1 MITRTNRNNKPQRRM
16 NVGKN
21 QNKLKVIPLG
31 GLDEIG
37 KNMTVVEYG
46 NNIIIVDGGLTFPDE
61 DMPGIDI
68 VIPGVE
74 YLEKN
79 KHKVRGI
86 VVTHGHEDHIGAIPY
101 ILKKFDIPVYGTKLT
116 MGLLE
121 NKIIEHNLSKNNLHV
136 VGKGKTIKLGCFK
149 IEFIQA
155 SHSIPDSVSFA
166 ITTPVGVLIFTGDFK
181 IDYTPID
188 GDKMDLHRLAQLGSE
203 GVLALFADST
213 NVERPGYTLSERSVG
228 ETFKD
233 LFARAK
239 GRIVV
244 ATFASNV
251 HRIQQVI
258 YAAETFHRKVA
269 LSGRSMINTVKVAT
283 DLGYLKINKNTL
295 IDVNEIDKLDDN
307 KIVLLTTGSQGEPM
321 SALTRMAYGS
331 HKKVQLNKEDTVI
344 ISASPIPGN
353 EKTVFSVINHLTEIG
368 CEVIYQ
374 SLADVHVS
382 GHACQEELKLIH
394 TLVKPQYFVPV
405 HGEYRH
411 LNTHAKL
418 AMDLGMDSKNI
429 FIIDNGNTIEFTK
442 NSANLI
448 RTDHASNVLVDGLGV
463 GDVGNVVLRD
473 RKHLSE
479 DGLIIVVI
487 TISKDK
493 KELVSDPDIISRG
506 FVYVRESTDL
516 MDEAKHV
523 VKDILTSCEN
533 ENVKDWSTI
542 KYRVRGGLR
551 TFVYQEIKRNP
562 MILPIIIEV

>member
-1 MITRTNRNNKPQRRM
+1 M
-16 NVGKN
+16 GKN

-79 KHKVRGI
+79 RHKIRGI

-121 NKIIEHNLSKNNLHV
+121 NKIIEHNLSKNNLNV
-136 VGKGKTIKLGCFK
+136 VGKGKSIKLGCFK

-188 GDKMDLHRLAQLGSE
+188 GDKMDLHRLAQLGDE

-213 NVERPGYTLSERSVG
+213 NVERPGYTLSEKSVG

-233 LFARAK
+233 LFARAN

-258 YAAETFHRKVA
+258 YAAEAFHRKVA

-295 IDVNEIDKLDDN
+295 IDVNEINKLDDN

-331 HKKVQLNKEDTVI
+331 HKKVQLTKEDTVI

-411 LNTHAKL
+411 LKTHAKL

-429 FIIDNGNTIEFTK
+429 FIIENGNTVEFTK

-523 VKDILTSCEN
+523 VKNILTNCEN

-551 TFVYQEIKRNP
+551 AFVYQEIKRNP

>member
-1 MITRTNRNNKPQRRM
+1 M
-16 NVGKN
+16 GKN

-79 KHKVRGI
+79 RHKIRGI

-121 NKIIEHNLSKNNLHV
+121 NKIIEHNLSKNNLNV
-136 VGKGKTIKLGCFK
+136 VGKGKSIKLGCFK

-188 GDKMDLHRLAQLGSE
+188 GDKMDLHRLAQLGDE

-213 NVERPGYTLSERSVG
+213 NVERPGYTLSEKSVG

-233 LFARAK
+233 LFARAN

-258 YAAETFHRKVA
+258 YAAEAFHRKVA

-295 IDVNEIDKLDDN
+295 IDVNEINKLDDN

-331 HKKVQLNKEDTVI
+331 HKKVQLTKEDTVI

-411 LNTHAKL
+411 LKTHAKL
-418 AMDLGMDSKNI
+418 AMDLGMNSKNI
-429 FIIDNGNTIEFTK
+429 FIIENGNTVEFTK

-523 VKDILTSCEN
+523 VKNILTNCEN

-551 TFVYQEIKRNP
+551 AFVYQEIKRNP

>member
-1 MITRTNRNNKPQRRM
+1 M
-16 NVGKN
+16 GKN

-79 KHKVRGI
+79 RHKIRGI

-121 NKIIEHNLSKNNLHV
+121 NKIIEHNLSKNNLNV
-136 VGKGKTIKLGCFK
+136 VDKGKSIKLGCFK

-188 GDKMDLHRLAQLGSE
+188 GDKMDLHRLAQLGDE

-213 NVERPGYTLSERSVG
+213 NVERPGYTLSEKSVG

-233 LFARAK
+233 LFARAN

-258 YAAETFHRKVA
+258 YAAEAFHRKVA

-295 IDVNEIDKLDDN
+295 IDVNEINKLDDN

-331 HKKVQLNKEDTVI
+331 HKKVQLTKEDTVI

-411 LNTHAKL
+411 LKTHAKL

-429 FIIDNGNTIEFTK
+429 FIIENGNTVEFTK

-523 VKDILTSCEN
+523 VKNILTNCEN

-551 TFVYQEIKRNP
+551 AFVYQEIKRNP